1 MVLLLVV
8 LPYYVYTHTHTS
20 TISTPLVTH
29 SHSYT
34 AENNNTSEYD
44 SKYLNNF
51 LNISNGP
58 PEQIEYYDLEDETV
72 MERAS
77 ISPEIYPD
85 PDKMPVSRHDN
96 DGLDYTGTEKAPE
109 IAVSGSFD
117 VVVTISDVSE
127 PFLESHSPGR
137 SNDEFKEHD
146 TIDNI
151 MYIYYGST
159 GAMRKS
165 FGGSVII
172 VGAVFALAAQILAIV
187 LSMLRNRWV

>member
-1 MVLLLVV
+1 MSPPNLI
-8 LPYYVYTHTHTS
+8 P
-20 TISTPLVTH
+20 I
-29 SHSYT
+29 

-58 PEQIEYYDLEDETV
+58 PEPIEYYDLEDETV
-72 MERAS
+72 MGAS
-77 ISPEIYPD
+77 MSPEIYPD
-85 PDKMPVSRHDN
+85 PDKMPVSRHET
-96 DGLDYTGTEKAPE
+96 DGADYTGTEKAPE
-109 IAVSGSFD
+109 ISVSGTFD
-117 VVVTISDVSE
+117 VVVTIADVSD

-159 GAMRKS
+159 GEMRKS

-172 VGAVFALAAQILAIV
+172 VGAVFALGAQILAIV
-187 LSMLRNRWV
+187 LSMLRNR